1 MGQDSES
8 VDRFITIKEVL
19 SIIEPYHNAVATLG
33 SCMLNASLALR
44 ASDSSDIRSEGDAIF
59 EKLDLMISELEKA
72 NDILQ
77 SLAVTGGAA
86 DE

>member
-1 MGQDSES
+1 MDQDSES
-8 VDRFITIKEVL
+8 AVRFVTIEEVL

-44 ASDSSDIRSEGDAIF
+44 ASDSTEMRSEGDAIF
-59 EKLDLMISELEKA
+59 DKLDLMIGELEKA

-77 SLAVTGGAA
+77 SLAGTKGEA